1 MLPLGQPQWL
11 ALNEWGKHPPNES
24 GAETNMGDG
33 DNRWWRW
40 LRGGD
45 PLEQGLPAKNDNA
58 INLINRAAQFA
69 GKPRSHI
76 EVRCCKLRTVLLMGQ
91 TIAKMQTNR

>member
-11 ALNEWGKHPPNES
+11 ALNEWAKHPLNES

-33 DNRWWRW
+33 DNRWGRW

-45 PLEQGLPAKNDNA
+45 PLEQGLPTKNDDA
-58 INLINRAAQFA
+58 IYLINRTARFA
-69 GKPRSHI
+69 GKPHSHI
-76 EVRCCKLRTVLLMGQ
+76 ESGLPQFIDCLADG
-91 TIAKMQTNR
+91 TNYRKNAD

>member
-11 ALNEWGKHPPNES
+11 ALNDWAKHPLNES

-33 DNRWWRW
+33 DNRWGRW

-45 PLEQGLPAKNDNA
+45 PLE
-58 INLINRAAQFA
+58 
-69 GKPRSHI
+69 
-76 EVRCCKLRTVLLMGQ
+76 
-91 TIAKMQTNR
+91 